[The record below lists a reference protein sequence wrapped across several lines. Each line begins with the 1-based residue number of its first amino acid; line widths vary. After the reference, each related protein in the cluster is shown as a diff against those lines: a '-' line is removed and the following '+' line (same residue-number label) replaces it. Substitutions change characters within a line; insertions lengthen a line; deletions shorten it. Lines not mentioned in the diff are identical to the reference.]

1 MDQPIAQRRTP
12 PQLGTLEQWIFER
25 PLRDRSKASVYAQ
38 FARDVDLIRA
48 LAGDVTRLAA
58 FGPPDPQAAYATM
71 QVQMTSAL
79 APTIRWSVVAAE
91 EQACSKLTVVGSRG
105 KAVLTLGP
113 NGEAWTLVR
122 RGESPATLTYPPW
135 QPARL
140 ALERLTL
147 AIEGKQ
153 AAPAWLEAIRSI
165 ELAETIDRSLRRGR
179 AVEIKVDEASE
190 ESNFKGTMAALGCGL
205 LLVGMFVLFLVG
217 MAHSLKGLVEWPAQL
232 LDQWPKL
239 LLGLLGLFLAL
250 QFLLQLTQG
259 RGGPGSPRSS

>member
-1 MDQPIAQRRTP
+1 
-12 PQLGTLEQWIFER
+12 
-25 PLRDRSKASVYAQ
+25 
-38 FARDVDLIRA
+38 

-58 FGPPDPQAAYATM
+58 FGPSDPLAAYATL
-71 QVQMTSAL
+71 QVQMTAAL

-91 EQACSKLTVVGSRG
+91 EQACAKLTVVGSRG
-105 KAVLTLGP
+105 KAVLSMGP
-113 NGEAWTLVR
+113 DGEPWTLVR
-122 RGESPATLTYPPW
+122 GGESPATIDYPPW

-140 ALERLTL
+140 ALERLSL

-153 AAPAWLEAIRSI
+153 SPPIWLDAIRSI

-190 ESNFKGTMAALGCGL
+190 EANFKGTMAALGCGL
-205 LLVGMFVLFLVG
+205 LLVGMLVLFLVG
-217 MAHSLKGLVEWPAQL
+217 TAHGLKGLVEWPAQL

-250 QFLLQLTQG
+250 QFLLQLTRG
-259 RGGPGSPRSS
+259 RGGPRSPPSS